1 MNQGKAIKLTLTVK
15 RPNGVIE
22 TVVHPSL
29 DTITPIQFEQIK
41 TQTAAAGR
49 GEVLSYEIEREAA
62 YVGKIIKNIFTT
74 EIYLKTCAVTAA
86 MTLNGTSK

>member
-29 DTITPIQFEQIK
+29 NTITPVQFDQMQAA
-41 TQTAAAGR
+41 TRAAGR

-62 YVGKIIKNIFTT
+62 YVGKIIKKIFTT
-74 EIYLKTCAVTAA
+74 EIYLETCAVTAA
-86 MTLNGTSK
+86 MTLNGGSK